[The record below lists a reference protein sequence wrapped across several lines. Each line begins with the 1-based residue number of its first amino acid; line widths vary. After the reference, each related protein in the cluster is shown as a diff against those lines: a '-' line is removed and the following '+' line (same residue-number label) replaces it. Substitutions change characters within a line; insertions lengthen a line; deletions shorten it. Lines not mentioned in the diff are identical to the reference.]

1 MYGKSINLFLVLV
14 VLSIQHLLTKGV
26 DGLDSK
32 IKVLVADDNREFCDI
47 IVEYIDKQED
57 MHSLQITY
65 LVVYQYI
72 LQ

>member
-1 MYGKSINLFLVLV
+1 M
-14 VLSIQHLLTKGV
+14 VLSIQHLLTKEV

-57 MHSLQITY
+57 IQVVGLQNDGLGADMIARFSPM
-65 LVVYQYI
+65 
-72 LQ
+72 